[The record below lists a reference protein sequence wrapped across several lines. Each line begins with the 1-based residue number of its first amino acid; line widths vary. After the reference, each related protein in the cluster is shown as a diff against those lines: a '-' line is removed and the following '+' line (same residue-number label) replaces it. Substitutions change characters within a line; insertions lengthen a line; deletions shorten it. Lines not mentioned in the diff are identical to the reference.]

1 MAQQIK
7 KKYIQDGAIDGS
19 KLKLL
24 EGQSIVQESSEGD
37 VELIKLD
44 DTGKVIVSGKETA
57 FKEQVEA
64 ETSARESAINSLQG
78 SLTQEISDRQS
89 ADSTLQSN
97 IDAEESARQTA
108 DSNLQSQVD
117 TERGRIDSILLASDA
132 DKDSFKEIVDLINSV
147 DTENDNAFA
156 AYVLS
161 NDAALAQEVSD
172 RQSADSALQSSI
184 DAEAS
189 ARQSADQS
197 LQSTID
203 SLNASSDV
211 IFEDSAATYAD
222 GAAPVASPK
231 GHDGWYYISAGS
243 PDKINWYFFSSDNAT
258 VTVDNFTGMYA
269 VGQVDS
275 DSSDCFH
282 LAYYTVAQGDGNDA
296 GSWYRSR
303 QVYCPSGDFSRGKKC
318 LFYVGQ
324 EPSADVYPDLERV
337 EMTLS
342 TISSV
347 GPNDGSEVLLTTV
360 LGTNSA
366 TSAGSVEILMNRLGF
381 NSSSYD
387 KEYSLE
393 IRDQFNL
400 SGIKQSILE
409 EVGRRQKE
417 DSLLEDSLNTEISDR
432 AAADTAI
439 KEYKPSQILYVS
451 KNGSDTNVGSEQL
464 PFLTIGAALAAIT
477 DASPTNRYA
486 LRISAGQYDEAD
498 ISLKPN
504 VFLVGENAKEAVR
517 INAQISLD
525 SDFSGNSDHR
535 SGIANALIL
544 KACDF
549 DWDSVTS
556 AAGKLYFSQTVFG
569 STVNMNGH
577 TSSIAQAQFAD
588 CQIFGKLS
596 VSGINISVFHNN
608 ICWGDVDLNQ
618 HPNAG
623 MATIFNAIG
632 GTIGGK
638 LKATSTGSDFN
649 RRCSAFLKSCF
660 TGSIEIDGAVSYVD
674 VTNDSLPSAGATTS
688 NGGNLVRLND
698 EGLKKDLSN
707 LSYPTAVNQPILP
720 AASNT
725 TNLGDWN
732 KQWMFNFAYVHGS
745 SGSDLY
751 IISTMGAYDAAGD
764 DTGRT
769 IYIQADTYGLK
780 ENVDGGDISLS
791 TTSVSG
797 TGVRGKISL
806 DAREVDLSDS
816 QIKNLADGT
825 DATDAVTKQQLD
837 VEKER
842 IDAILEAADADKD
855 SFKEIVD
862 LINSVDT
869 ENDNAF
875 AAYALSNDAA
885 LAQEVSDRQSADS
898 SLQSEIDAAEG
909 RLDSLEARAYKKEKF
924 TLSSTDIS
932 NGYVDLG
939 FEARENSI
947 RAFVGRLAIHEGV
960 GEDYTVSVVGGV
972 TRVTFVGNMVTP
984 SEEQLTAG
992 DVLHFSYEA

>member
-1 MAQQIK
+1 MANQIQ
-7 KKYIQDGAIDGS
+7 KKYIKDGAIDGD
-19 KLKLL
+19 KIKLL
-24 EGQSIVQESSEGD
+24 EGQSIVQESSGGD

-44 DTGKVIVSGKETA
+44 SNGDVIVSGKEVA
-57 FKEQVEA
+57 FKEQV
-64 ETSARESAINSLQG
+64 
-78 SLTQEISDRQS
+78 
-89 ADSTLQSN
+89 
-97 IDAEESARQTA
+97 
-108 DSNLQSQVD
+108 
-117 TERGRIDSILLASDA
+117 
-132 DKDSFKEIVDLINSV
+132 
-147 DTENDNAFA
+147 
-156 AYVLS
+156 
-161 NDAALAQEVSD
+161 
-172 RQSADSALQSSI
+172 

-189 ARQSADQS
+189 ARQVADANIQS
-197 LQSTID
+197 NID
-203 SLNASSDV
+203 SLSASSDV
-211 IFEDSAATYAD
+211 LFEDNAAVYAD
-222 GAAPVASPK
+222 ATAPIASPK

-243 PDKINWYFFSSDNAT
+243 PDKVNWYFFSYETAI
-258 VTVDNFTGMYA
+258 VTVDNFTRMYA

-275 DSSDCFH
+275 TGSDTFH

-303 QVYCPSGDFSRGKKC
+303 QVFTPNGSFSRGKKC
-318 LFYVGQ
+318 LFYVGSA
-324 EPSADVYPDLERV
+324 PSADVYPDLERV

-347 GPNDGSEVLLTTV
+347 GPNDGSEVILTTV

-366 TSAGSVEILMNRLGF
+366 ASAGSVEILMNRLGF

-393 IRDQFNL
+393 IRNQFNL

-417 DSLLEDSLNTEISDR
+417 DSLLEDSLNTEISNRQSADTTLQSNIDSEESSR
-432 AAADTAI
+432 IAADTLI
-439 KEYKPSQILYVS
+439 KEYTPDQILYVS
-451 KNGSDTNVGSEQL
+451 KNGLDTNVGSEQL

-477 DASPTNRYA
+477 DASPTKRYA

-504 VFLVGENAKEAVR
+504 VFLVGEGAKESVR

-556 AAGKLYFSQTVFG
+556 AAGKLYFSQVVFG
-569 STVNMNGH
+569 STVSMNGYNNA
-577 TSSIAQAQFAD
+577 TAQAQFAD
-588 CQIFGKLS
+588 CQIFGKLT

-618 HPNAG
+618 HPNGG

-660 TGSIEIDGAVSYVD
+660 TNSIEIDGAVSYVD

-751 IISTMGAYDAAGD
+751 VISTMGAYDAAGD

-780 ENVDGGDISLS
+780 ENVDGGDINLS
-791 TTSVSG
+791 TGSVSG

-837 VEKER
+837 AEKDR
-842 IDAILEAADADKD
+842 IDAILQAADADKD
-855 SFKEIVD
+855 SFAEIVS

-869 ENDNAF
+869 ENDTAF
-875 AAYALSNDAA
+875 AAYVLSNDAA

-898 SLQSEIDAAEG
+898 SLQSDIDAVEA
-909 RLDSLEARAYKKEKF
+909 RLDTLETGSYKKEKF
-924 TLSSTDIS
+924 TLTSTDIS

-939 FEARENSI
+939 FQALENSI
-947 RAFVGRLAIHEGV
+947 RGFVGRLAIHEGAS
-960 GEDYTVSVVGGV
+960 EDYTVSVVGGV
-972 TRVTFVGNMVTP
+972 TRVTFVGNLVSP
-984 SEEQLTAG
+984 SDEQLTAG
-992 DVLHFSYEA
+992 DVLYFGYQA